1 MAARRKD
8 HLKSGTLLDD
18 RYIIGDVL
26 GEGGFGITYAA
37 RNSHNDTRV
46 AVKEFY
52 CREYMHRDTDESSD
66 VHLLSGDDES
76 RFTEEKTRFLK
87 EARTLRDFADLPGI
101 VGVLDY
107 FEENATAYIVMEL
120 LEGETLKR
128 RIDAGG
134 RMDAED
140 ILRKIPTLLKA
151 LSAVH
156 TAGVVHRDISP
167 DNIMLGMDGSL
178 TLMDFGAARNYA
190 ASPVTHSLIYKDG
203 FAAKEQLDKK
213 GKLGPWTDLYSL
225 CATIYFCV
233 TGHAPEDAFQR
244 ILHDEL
250 KKPSELGIA
259 IDPTAESLIM
269 KGLSLRPEMR
279 WQSAED
285 MLAEIMRIYP
295 EKDPAKEAARRKKRR
310 RILTAVTTAVAA
322 LAAAFFCFYKTH
334 EAEIRLRNIP
344 TETVYLMRQ
353 DLAETDY
360 RESAAIIKARVEEFA
375 GKKNYLW
382 KVDDEKISFTVPEE
396 LFDSFDP
403 GNMVRCFLSRTAK
416 AGFLVEGEEK
426 HTELKPEYIESATPM
441 YGENELIKGDV
452 YDLPDGPLHY
462 VRLVLTPAFAKSY
475 AKVLEKR
482 GGLVQIM
489 FDYDNDSLGN
499 HFYFNGYALGDG
511 QTVDLCATDF
521 NEVCA
526 RMLSYD
532 LTHEHTNVVYA
543 VSEDWIVRWE
553 NPGDSLFPGKYQVRA
568 DAMKGDTIML
578 RYNLDT
584 ESKAGVFSTMY
595 VIKQRLD
602 ALSGEYA
609 FGLSKDDET
618 EIVVQIK
625 REFASHFLAET
636 LAYSHYCY
644 IKTDTRE
651 DVLFVNDNEI
661 LDYRSVMNANDGVS
675 KLRRPTLE
683 IEEDGSGG
691 WKLRVN
697 IHTMRLEECR
707 NTLADCQK
715 KGIERIYYCCEGG
728 SYPILS
734 ASVDDALHTIED
746 YYFLFDTIEIGKN
759 LPLDPSTRT
768 LGEYL
773 ITYLT
778 EDPQETATADNV
790 IRAESADGS
799 RDFSV
804 SYVTDLPYSRDEH
817 LEEEYAAITEDP
829 RKADSSYYDNRHRK
843 EADISFTNNGTGIS
857 VRLYDVPG
865 DGFPLNALAEVKD
878 LIHENGLDNGHYSLR
893 FSFTP
898 ENAREDELYRSI
910 SFYISNGAF
919 VYDVSSYS
927 FTEEEWPNVADYL
940 ASNPWYSIRKA
951 TYSD

>member
-1 MAARRKD
+1 MSVFEQDLQALYFGSMPVEHIFLTEYMPAARGDYVKVYLTCLYHSRMPNDDTKVED
-8 HLKSGTLLDD
+8 VSRELGLDSSVVENAV
-18 RYIIGDVL
+18 RYWERRGLMVVIG
-26 GEGGFGITYAA
+26 GEAPRYQMRSAIQRA
-37 RNSHNDTRV
+37 
-46 AVKEFY
+46 
-52 CREYMHRDTDESSD
+52 
-66 VHLLSGDDES
+66 LSGEPLSADNAFVQFSERVYELFGES
-76 RFTEEKTRFLK
+76 RKVR
-87 EARTLRDFADLPGI
+87 
-101 VGVLDY
+101 
-107 FEENATAYIVMEL
+107 
-120 LEGETLKR
+120 
-128 RIDAGG
+128 
-134 RMDAED
+134 
-140 ILRKIPTLLKA
+140 
-151 LSAVH
+151 
-156 TAGVVHRDISP
+156 
-167 DNIMLGMDGSL
+167 
-178 TLMDFGAARNYA
+178 
-190 ASPVTHSLIYKDG
+190 
-203 FAAKEQLDKK
+203 
-213 GKLGPWTDLYSL
+213 
-225 CATIYFCV
+225 
-233 TGHAPEDAFQR
+233 
-244 ILHDEL
+244 
-250 KKPSELGIA
+250 PS
-259 IDPTAESLIM
+259 
-269 KGLSLRPEMR
+269 
-279 WQSAED
+279 
-285 MLAEIMRIYP
+285 
-295 EKDPAKEAARRKKRR
+295 
-310 RILTAVTTAVAA
+310 
-322 LAAAFFCFYKTH
+322 
-334 EAEIRLRNIP
+334 
-344 TETVYLMRQ
+344 
-353 DLAETDY
+353 
-360 RESAAIIKARVEEFA
+360 
-375 GKKNYLW
+375 
-382 KVDDEKISFTVPEE
+382 
-396 LFDSFDP
+396 
-403 GNMVRCFLSRTAK
+403 
-416 AGFLVEGEEK
+416 
-426 HTELKPEYIESATPM
+426 
-441 YGENELIKGDV
+441 
-452 YDLPDGPLHY
+452 
-462 VRLVLTPAFAKSY
+462 
-475 AKVLEKR
+475 
-482 GGLVQIM
+482 
-489 FDYDNDSLGN
+489 
-499 HFYFNGYALGDG
+499 
-511 QTVDLCATDF
+511 
-521 NEVCA
+521 
-526 RMLSYD
+526 
-532 LTHEHTNVVYA
+532 
-543 VSEDWIVRWE
+543 WIVRWE

-595 VIKQRLD
+595 VIKQHLD

-817 LEEEYAAITEDP
+817 LEEEYAAITEDL

-927 FTEEEWPNVADYL
+927 FTEEECPNVADYL